1 MATAIQKITLSSA
14 QDIPF
19 NKLVLSQS
27 NVRRVKAGVSIE
39 ELAESIARRGLI
51 QSLHVRPVLDAEG
64 QETGMYEVPA
74 GGRRFGAL
82 QLLVKQKRF
91 TKTSNVPCVVSDAK
105 TDILIDEVSLAE
117 NIERAPLHPLD
128 QFRAFQAMR
137 EKGMTEE
144 TIAAAFFAPV
154 QVVKQR
160 LRLAAVSPALL
171 HIYAEDGITL
181 EQLMAFTVT
190 DDHARQEQVWES
202 VRNSWQKEPYQ
213 IRRMLTESAVRAS
226 DKRAAFVGVDAYGT
240 AGGCVLRDLFQDDDG
255 GWLQDPALLDRLVAD
270 KLKASAEA
278 IASEGW
284 KWIEVA
290 VSFPYGA
297 THGLREI
304 VGTPLDL
311 SADEQAAVEAL
322 NAEYAKL
329 EAEYENADELP
340 DEVDQRLGE
349 IETVLAS
356 FDERPVHYES
366 TEVAIAGVFVSLD
379 ADGTLSVDRGY
390 VRPADE
396 IANEADGGEGDCV
409 EHDADHPATL
419 SVQRAVIT
427 IGGKPAEPE
436 EDEDDT
442 IKPLP
447 DRLITELTA
456 DRTLALRDKL
466 ATDPSVAFVAVLH
479 KFCQD
484 VFYGG
489 SQYGFAM
496 EVTVRGTTFHAQ
508 PEGLRDSI
516 CAKAIE
522 ARHDSWRKRLPGKVA
537 DLWDGLAALTGPE
550 QAELFA
556 HCASFG
562 VNALYE
568 RADRYGGRVS
578 AHSVEQRIAEAD
590 RLSGA
595 VGLDM
600 AEAGWRPTVA
610 NYLGRVTKPRIL
622 EAVREGAGERAAQ
635 LIEHLKK
642 GDMAT
647 EAERLLAETGWLPE
661 PLRNSAVDAESAAA
675 DAGEG
680 DEALPDFLASD
691 DEETVADDEEEQH
704 LAAAE

>member
-1 MATAIQKITLSSA
+1 
-14 QDIPF
+14 
-19 NKLVLSQS
+19 
-27 NVRRVKAGVSIE
+27 
-39 ELAESIARRGLI
+39 
-51 QSLHVRPVLDAEG
+51 
-64 QETGMYEVPA
+64 
-74 GGRRFGAL
+74 
-82 QLLVKQKRF
+82 
-91 TKTSNVPCVVSDAK
+91 VVSDANA
-105 TDILIDEVSLAE
+105 DIFVDEVSLAE

-128 QFRAFQAMR
+128 QFRAFQTMR

-144 TIAAAFFAPV
+144 AIAAAFFVPV

-171 HIYAEDGITL
+171 DIYAEDGITL

-226 DKRAAFVGVDAYGT
+226 DKRAVFVGIDAYET

-270 KLKASAEA
+270 KLKASVEA

-311 SADEQAAVEAL
+311 SPDEQATIDAL
-322 NAEYAKL
+322 NAEFAKL
-329 EAEYENADELP
+329 EAEYEDANELP
-340 DEVDQRLGE
+340 DEIDQRLGE
-349 IETVLAS
+349 IETALAS
-356 FDERPVHYES
+356 FDERPVHYEPADI
-366 TEVAIAGVFVSLD
+366 AIAGVFVSLD
-379 ADGTLSVDRGY
+379 ADGTLSIDRGY
-390 VRPADE
+390 VRPEDE
-396 IANEADGGEGDCV
+396 PANQADGGEGGEQDDG
-409 EHDADHPATL
+409 EHDADHPATPL
-419 SVQRAVIT
+419 VQRAVIT
-427 IGGKPAEPE
+427 IGGKPGEPDE

-466 ATDPSVAFVAVLH
+466 ASNPSIAFVAVLH

-496 EVTVRGTTFHAQ
+496 EVGVRGTTFHSQ
-508 PEGLRDSI
+508 PEGLRDSVY
-516 CAKAIE
+516 AKAIE

-537 DLWDGLAALTGPE
+537 DLWDGLVALSGPE

-568 RADRYGGRVS
+568 QADRYGGRVS

-590 RLSGA
+590 RLSVA

-610 NYLGRVTKPRIL
+610 NYLGRVTKSRIL
-622 EAVREGAGERAAQ
+622 EAVREGAGERAAH
-635 LIEHLKK
+635 LIAHLKK

-647 EAERLLAETGWLPE
+647 EAERLLAEMGWLPE
-661 PLRNSAVDAESAAA
+661 PLRNSGSDAGSNEA

-680 DEALPDFLASD
+680 DEALPDFLEGD
-691 DEETVADDEEEQH
+691 DEETVVDDEEEQH

>member
-1 MATAIQKITLSSA
+1 
-14 QDIPF
+14 
-19 NKLVLSQS
+19 
-27 NVRRVKAGVSIE
+27 
-39 ELAESIARRGLI
+39 
-51 QSLHVRPVLDAEG
+51 
-64 QETGMYEVPA
+64 
-74 GGRRFGAL
+74 
-82 QLLVKQKRF
+82 
-91 TKTSNVPCVVSDAK
+91 
-105 TDILIDEVSLAE
+105 
-117 NIERAPLHPLD
+117 
-128 QFRAFQAMR
+128 
-137 EKGMTEE
+137 MTEE
-144 TIAAAFFAPV
+144 AIAAAFFAPV

-171 HIYAEDGITL
+171 DIYAEDGITL

-226 DKRAAFVGVDAYGT
+226 DKRAVFVGIDAYET

-278 IASEGW
+278 IAGEGW

-290 VSFPYGA
+290 MSFPYGA

-311 SADEQAAVEAL
+311 TADEQATIEAL

-329 EAEYENADELP
+329 EAEYEHADELP
-340 DEVDQRLGE
+340 DEIDQRLGE
-349 IETVLAS
+349 IETALAS
-356 FDERPVHYES
+356 FDERPVHYEPADI
-366 TEVAIAGVFVSLD
+366 AIAGVFVSLD
-379 ADGTLSVDRGY
+379 ADGTLSIDRGY
-390 VRPADE
+390 VRPDDE
-396 IANEADGGEGDCV
+396 PANQLDGGEGDEQDDG
-409 EHDADHPATL
+409 EHDADHPMTP

-427 IGGKPAEPE
+427 IGGKPAGSEE

-466 ATDPSVAFVAVLH
+466 ASDPSVAFVAVLH

-496 EVTVRGTTFHAQ
+496 EVSVRGTTFHSQ
-508 PEGLRDSI
+508 PEGLRDSVY
-516 CAKAIE
+516 AKAIE
-522 ARHDSWRKRLPGKVA
+522 ARHDGWRKRLPGKVA

-568 RADRYGGRVS
+568 KADRYGGRVS
-578 AHSVEQRIAEAD
+578 AHSIDQRIAEAD
-590 RLSGA
+590 RLSLA

-622 EAVREGAGERAAQ
+622 EAVREGVGERAAH

-647 EAERLLAETGWLPE
+647 EAERLLVETGWLPE
-661 PLRNSAVDAESAAA
+661 PLRNSGIDAGTIEA

-680 DEALPDFLASD
+680 DDALPDFLAGD
-691 DEETVADDEEEQH
+691 DEETVADDDEEQH